1 MGLYRRRARRSEGIR
16 VARVHAGSGYD
27 AACQSSTGGRVT
39 FWNIFF
45 LLLIFIPLLLLW
57 LFTLNDLTKRSDMSG
72 LSKGLWA
79 IAVVFLPVIGMLL
92 YFIVRPDA
100 PVMAAP
106 AGVVQ
111 SDDGDQSLSDADSE
125 ELEKMH
131 RLKELGA
138 ITDTEFA
145 SLKTKML
152 G

>member
-1 MGLYRRRARRSEGIR
+1 MPAEVKAY
-16 VARVHAGSGYD
+16 GSHVSTPTNGYD
-27 AACQSSTGGRVT
+27 AAWQSSTGGRVT
-39 FWNIFF
+39 FWNLFF
-45 LLLIFIPLLLLW
+45 VMLIFIPLILLW
-57 LFTLNDLTKRSDMSG
+57 LFTLNDLTRRSDMSG

-79 IAVVFLPVIGMLL
+79 VAVVFLPVIGMLL

-106 AGVVQ
+106 AGVVR
-111 SDDGDQSLSDADSE
+111 SDDRDQPLSDADIE

-131 RLKELGA
+131 RLRESGA
-138 ITDTEFA
+138 ITGAEFA

>member
-1 MGLYRRRARRSEGIR
+1 
-16 VARVHAGSGYD
+16 
-27 AACQSSTGGRVT
+27 VT

-131 RLKELGA
+131 RLKESGA